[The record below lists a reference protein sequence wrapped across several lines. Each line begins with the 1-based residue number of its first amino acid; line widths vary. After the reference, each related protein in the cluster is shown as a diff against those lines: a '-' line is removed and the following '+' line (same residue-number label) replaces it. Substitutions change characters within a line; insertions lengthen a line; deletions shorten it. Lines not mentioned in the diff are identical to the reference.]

1 MSGSLLPTA
10 TSAAPNRSYY
20 TAFGNGGGGGE
31 SSTINTAVI
40 NASTITVNQPLDAM
54 TGIILESATGPV
66 SMIMSGL
73 TTASLSVIG
82 GPATISATGDDASVG
97 MIITGINGMSVSL
110 EKRTSEETPAIS
122 KVGVFID
129 ALDNH
134 AAYIN
139 MRHINSAGEEDAFVD
154 VVGSIA
160 VGGGLLASTMSFQL
174 RDGDDNALATVGFSS
189 NGITSDSITT
199 VPGAALITQ
208 QSVGLN
214 TQYRMNLYNNMYPTI
229 DLGQLMPMAS
239 VRNATGGLEY
249 ATDSKI
255 AQFGMMAT
263 GSNFMTIPGTTY
275 AAASNV
281 VLAPHTFLQLYT
293 GGSGSG
299 GSTLYNNAGNPYFS
313 TFTAEPYLNG
323 NTFNSYKMFFGN

>member
-1 MSGSLLPTA
+1 MSGTLLPNA
-10 TSAAPNRSYY
+10 TKASPTYAYY
-20 TAFGNGGGGGE
+20 GGGSGPAPVIG
-31 SSTINTAVI
+31 STVSTEFVFT
-40 NASTITVNQPLDAM
+40 STITVNQPLDAM
-54 TGIILESATGPV
+54 TGIILESAEGPV
-66 SMIMSGL
+66 GMTMSAF
-73 TTASLSVIG
+73 TTASLSVLG
-82 GPATISATGDDASVG
+82 GEATINATGIDARINT
-97 MIITGINGMSVSL
+97 IISGLNPMGVSL
-110 EKRTSEETPAIS
+110 EKITSEETPAES
-122 KVGVFID
+122 KIGVFID

-174 RDGDDNALATVGFSS
+174 RDGDSNALATVGFSS

-214 TQYRMNLYNNMYPTI
+214 TQYRMNMYNNTYPTI

-239 VRNATGGLEY
+239 IRNATGGLEY

-255 AQFGMMAT
+255 AQFGMMAP
-263 GSNFMTIPGTTY
+263 GSNFMTIPATTY
-275 AAASNV
+275 AAATEV
-281 VLAPHTFLQLYT
+281 VLAPYTFLQLYT
-293 GGSGSG
+293 GPMASG

-313 TFTAEPYLNG
+313 TFTAQPYLNG
-323 NTFNSYKMFFGN
+323 NGFNSYHMYFGQ